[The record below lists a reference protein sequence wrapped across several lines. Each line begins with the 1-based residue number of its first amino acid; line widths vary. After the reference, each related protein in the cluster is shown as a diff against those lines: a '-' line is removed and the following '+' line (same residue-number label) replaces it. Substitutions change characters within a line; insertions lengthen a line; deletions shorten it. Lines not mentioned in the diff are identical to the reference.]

1 MQFQLPRVT
10 YIWGICRGQSNRNA
24 VEKSQ
29 PGGTAFRMTVT
40 PAEGFFQNHFRLKRH
55 GRRGRG
61 RGSVEAVPYK
71 LWGMSRSE
79 HCEQL
84 Q

>member
-1 MQFQLPRVT
+1 
-10 YIWGICRGQSNRNA
+10 
-24 VEKSQ
+24 
-29 PGGTAFRMTVT
+29 
-40 PAEGFFQNHFRLKRH
+40 LKRH